1 MKVELL
7 SELEGDVVHI
17 KVNGNV
23 FSFYDVNVSEMVLKE
38 GKFVK
43 QESTI
48 IGFNVFDR
56 LEESSVE
63 LAIENISNREV
74 IAVLC

>member
-1 MKVELL
+1 MKIELL

-38 GKFVK
+38 GAFVK